1 MQIEF
6 VKAINHGKLVKS
18 NTFMTELG
26 EYKIDI
32 LSYHENVYFVKYKD
46 KKLVEC
52 VNLTKMG

>member
-18 NTFMTELG
+18 NTFVTELG

-32 LSYHENVYFVKYKD
+32 VAYSDCIYFVKYKNG
-46 KKLVEC
+46 KLVEC
-52 VNLTKMG
+52 MNLSKA